1 MLRSQAVLLHRKL
14 IGEPHSES
22 EILLR
27 DGLVIL
33 AKALEN
39 IQDRCIQRYPDL
51 YGSDNR
57 IQACMAEFS
66 VLLFL
71 CFGYSSHFWL
81 NILYL
86 A

>member
-27 DGLVIL
+27 DDLVICWL
-33 AKALEN
+33 KRWKIYKIGVFRDTL
-39 IQDRCIQRYPDL
+39 ICTVPIIGFKLVWPSLMFY
-51 YGSDNR
+51 
-57 IQACMAEFS
+57 
-66 VLLFL
+66 
-71 CFGYSSHFWL
+71 YSSVFWV
-81 NILYL
+81 NIFYL